1 MRVSEPSGGTV
12 AERPGDRA
20 SRRSGTIRFL
30 RADHALALS
39 PGRLVA
45 LAGRLALLVALA
57 FSMAAC
63 GGSGYTQTA
72 QAGGYSVQLSLDG
85 TDFSEHTATIELRD
99 RSNQPVDGAQ
109 VVVVPI
115 MEAMGMAA
123 PEQPAQPIGA
133 GRYQAKG
140 AFFSMVG
147 EWEFD
152 VRVSAGGQEE
162 TARFK
167 VPVQQ

>member
-1 MRVSEPSGGTV
+1 MRVSELSDGKA
-12 AERPGDRA
+12 AERQGDRETGRPGEIVRA
-20 SRRSGTIRFL
+20 ESPCLLVSFSRHLLLLIM
-30 RADHALALS
+30 
-39 PGRLVA
+39 LVA
-45 LAGRLALLVALA
+45 LV
-57 FSMAAC
+57 AC

-72 QAGGYSVQLSLDG
+72 QTGSYSVQLSLDG

-133 GRYQAKG
+133 GRYQVKG